1 MNKEREISEKSKNV
15 ITAICVIIIILSIGA
30 FALITADM
38 IVGDGFVYQD
48 SLEETI
54 LTVGDE
60 AVSLKE
66 ISYYILVA
74 ESNYNEA
81 AQIYNEEN
89 LNSFWNINVNF
100 RFFRK
105 MAKQSVLDACT
116 RDNIY
121 YQQALLEENTLSE
134 EETEEI
140 QEKAAE
146 EMNKLTEKQLEI
158 TEYQMSDMVHVLT
171 KIAYARKYVSNL
183 MAQGYAEEELDTE
196 GSRYEEIKKDYPVQV
211 NDEIWGKITLG
222 KVTINN

>member
-121 YQQALLEENTLSE
+121 YQQALLEENILSE